1 MDSVREHLTVY
12 LITTADLHRSSALS
26 GSNCRLFVTITAPGE
41 GLPQVLCG
49 PHLLHGTRVES
60 LMLVDVRFVVT

>member
-1 MDSVREHLTVY
+1 MYSVREHLTVH
-12 LITTADLHRSSALS
+12 LMKIADLHSCPALS